1 MNNYSI
7 DDVERSLREIDDLV
21 TGVAH
26 EEDEVASA
34 EKKLLVTLPNSFK
47 EYLKRW
53 GNLSM
58 GAIEYYGLT
67 QSSNF
72 ENAGIP
78 NFVWFTIKKR
88 DEVGLPSHL
97 VVFQNS
103 NDEVYYCLNT
113 DSFMNNSECSIVV
126 WNNLDRSID
135 QTMAVD
141 FFGFLLGDIEEY
153 IEMMS

>member
-7 DDVERSLREIDDLV
+7 DEVENALREIDDLV
-21 TGVAH
+21 TGVGH
-26 EEDEVASA
+26 DDDEVVAA

-47 EYLKRW
+47 WYLKQW

-58 GAIEYYGLT
+58 GPIEYYGLT
-67 QSSNF
+67 QRSSF
-72 ENAGIP
+72 EDAGIP
-78 NFVWFTIKKR
+78 NFVWFTLKKR
-88 DEVGLPSHL
+88 EEVGLPAHL

-103 NDEVYYCLNT
+103 NDEVYYCLDTN
-113 DSFMNNSECSIVV
+113 SFVDNDECNIVV

-135 QTMAVD
+135 QVMDVN

-153 IEMMS
+153 IEMMQ